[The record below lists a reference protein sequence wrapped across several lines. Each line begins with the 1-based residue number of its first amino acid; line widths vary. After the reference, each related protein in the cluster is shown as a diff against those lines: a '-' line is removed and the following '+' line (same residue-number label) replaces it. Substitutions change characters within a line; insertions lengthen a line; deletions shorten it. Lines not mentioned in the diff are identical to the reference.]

1 MPIYLGHTIAS
12 CLQIQGEPRASA
24 ATLEFVLKAQ
34 GLEKR
39 SQDKDEAIEAIK
51 RVNPLH
57 VRYDSIA
64 SFSRL
69 IMGLI

>member
-1 MPIYLGHTIAS
+1 MPIYLGHAIAS

-39 SQDKDEAIEAIK
+39 SQDKNQAIDAIK
-51 RVNPLH
+51 SAKPLYLRYCSINLCRIN
-57 VRYDSIA
+57 VR
-64 SFSRL
+64 
-69 IMGLI
+69 